1 MFETPSSD
9 VTFLS
14 EKNRIYLD
22 LYFDGHYPIIKE
34 ITQSKTSDYMIK
46 LLSNSDMFDV
56 TMTNLKN
63 ILTLQVDTRT
73 QLYQFYQQYLEA
85 IAPKS

>member
-1 MFETPSSD
+1 
-9 VTFLS
+9 
-14 EKNRIYLD
+14 
-22 LYFDGHYPIIKE
+22 
-34 ITQSKTSDYMIK
+34 MIK